1 MSESAVP
8 GDANTLPQPG
18 DPPLTGKRVLD
29 LTQVVAGPYC
39 TIMLADLGAEVVK
52 LERPG
57 VGDDTRR
64 VQRYEG
70 REDHED
76 YFNASN
82 RCKKS
87 IELDLKDPAHRD
99 VGQALAARA
108 DVVVE
113 NFAPG
118 TAARL
123 GMAWEDLQPPN
134 PRLVYCSISGFGQDG
149 PNRDRLA
156 LDTMTQAVAG
166 LMSVT
171 GFADGDPV
179 IMGAPLSDV
188 ISGMFAAYAVL
199 GALYSVAQDG
209 QGQYI
214 DVSMQDS
221 LIAAIGP
228 RMGEALQA
236 GTSSGRMGN
245 ENPIRVPSDTYRTAD
260 GRFIN
265 ITVVNERHWAPFC
278 QAIEREQWVD
288 DPRFADMPSRI
299 RNRAKLKPL
308 LVARFLEETLDEWM
322 SRLDAARIP
331 YAPVNDYTQAL
342 ADPQV
347 AHRGL
352 VHEVDHPQSGGI
364 NVIGP
369 PWITTRRSPPITP
382 PPLLGQHTEEV
393 LGTWLKW
400 DADTIAEFLRSNGSG
415 EQSAAAGS

>member
-1 MSESAVP
+1 MSDGAIP
-8 GDANTLPQPG
+8 ADAYLLRTGDLPL
-18 DPPLTGKRVLD
+18 DGKRVLD
-29 LTQVVAGPYC
+29 LTQVVAGPFC
-39 TIMLADLGAEVVK
+39 TTMLADLGAEIVK

-57 VGDDTRR
+57 VGDDTRQ

-82 RCKKS
+82 RSKKS
-87 IELDLKDPAHRD
+87 IELDLKNPAHRD
-99 VGQALAARA
+99 VGQALAACA

-123 GMAWEDLQPPN
+123 GMSWPDLQPRN
-134 PRLVYCSISGFGQDG
+134 PRLVYCSISGFGQEG

-156 LDTMTQAVAG
+156 LDTMTQAVSG

-179 IMGAPLSDV
+179 IMGAPLCDV

-221 LIAAIGP
+221 VIAALGP

-236 GTSSGRMGN
+236 GRSSGRMGN
-245 ENPIRVPSDTYRTAD
+245 ENPIRVPSDTVRTRD

-278 QAIEREQWVD
+278 EATDLEDLIE

-299 RNRAKLKPL
+299 RNRADLKPL
-308 LVARFLEETLDEWM
+308 LVARFAEETLSHWL
-322 SRLDAARIP
+322 SRLDAARLP

-352 VHEVDHPQSGGI
+352 VHEVAHPQSGNI
-364 NVIGP
+364 KVIGP
-369 PWITTRRSPPITP
+369 PWITTRQAPSISA
-382 PPLLGQHTEEV
+382 PPLLGQHAAEV
-393 LGTWLKW
+393 LGTWLGW
-400 DADTIAEFLRSNGSG
+400 DAEAIAEFVGSG
-415 EQSAAAGS
+415 GSEARSTAGNT

>member
-1 MSESAVP
+1 MSDGVRP
-8 GDANTLPQPG
+8 GG
-18 DPPLTGKRVLD
+18 PPLTGKRVLD
-29 LTQVVAGPYC
+29 LTQVVAGPFC
-39 TIMLADLGAEVVK
+39 TTMLADLGAEVVK
-52 LERPG
+52 LERQG

-87 IELDLKDPAHRD
+87 IELDLKDPGHRD
-99 VGQALAARA
+99 VGRALAARA

-123 GMAWEDLQPPN
+123 GMAWADLQPLN
-134 PRLVYCSISGFGQDG
+134 PRLVYCSISGFGQEG
-149 PNRDRLA
+149 PSRDRLA
-156 LDTMTQAVAG
+156 LDTITQAVTG

-171 GFADGDPV
+171 GFPDGAPV
-179 IMGAPLSDV
+179 ITGAPLADV

-199 GALYSVAQDG
+199 GALCSVAQDG
-209 QGQYI
+209 AGQYI

-221 LIAAIGP
+221 LIAALGP

-236 GTSSGRMGN
+236 GRSSGRMGN
-245 ENPIRVPSDTYRTAD
+245 ETPVRVPSDTLGTRD

-265 ITVVNERHWAPFC
+265 ITVVNERRWAPFC
-278 QAIEREQWVD
+278 EAIDRKDLIE

-299 RNRAKLKPL
+299 RNRAELRPL
-308 LVARFLEETLDEWM
+308 LVARFAQETLDHWL
-322 SRLDAARIP
+322 SRLDAARLP

-347 AHRGL
+347 AHRCL
-352 VHEVDHPQSGGI
+352 VHEVAHPQSGNI
-364 NVIGP
+364 KVIGP
-369 PWITTRRSPPITP
+369 PWITTRRTPPMTP
-382 PPLLGQHTEEV
+382 PPLLGQHTAEV
-393 LGTWLKW
+393 LETWLGW
-400 DADTIAEFLRSNGSG
+400 DAEDVNRFVGSKGSDTRSATGGS
-415 EQSAAAGS
+415 

>member
-8 GDANTLPQPG
+8 GDANVSLQPG

-29 LTQVVAGPYC
+29 LTQVVAGPFC
-39 TIMLADLGAEVVK
+39 TTMLADLGAEVVK
-52 LERPG
+52 LERPR
-57 VGDDTRR
+57 VGDDTRQ
-64 VQRYEG
+64 VQRYKG
-70 REDHED
+70 REDHQD

-87 IELDLKDPAHRD
+87 IELDLKDPTHRD

-123 GMAWEDLQPPN
+123 GMAWQDLQPLN

-149 PNRDRLA
+149 PSRDRLA

-199 GALYSVAQDG
+199 GALYGLAQDG
-209 QGQYI
+209 QGQYV

-245 ENPIRVPSDTYRTAD
+245 ENPIRVPSDTLRTAD

-278 QAIEREQWVD
+278 RAIERESLIE

-299 RNRAKLKPL
+299 RNRAELKPL
-308 LVARFLEETLDEWM
+308 LVARFQEETLDEWV

-352 VHEVDHPQSGGI
+352 VHEVDHPHSGAI

-369 PWITTRRSPPITP
+369 PWVSTRRSPPITS

-393 LGTWLKW
+393 LRTWLEW
-400 DADTIAEFLRSNGSG
+400 DADAIAGFLRSDGLRAQN
-415 EQSAAAGS
+415 ATAGS

>member
-1 MSESAVP
+1 MTQSPMLRGTTEVR
-8 GDANTLPQPG
+8 QKG
-18 DPPLTGKRVLD
+18 DPPLTGTRVLD

-39 TIMLADLGAEVVK
+39 TTMLADMGAEVVK
-52 LERPG
+52 VERLG

-70 REDHED
+70 REEHED

-87 IELDLKDPAHRD
+87 IELDLKCSAHLK
-99 VGQALAARA
+99 VGRALAAKA

-123 GMAWEDLQPPN
+123 GMAWSDLKSLN
-134 PRLVYCSISGFGQDG
+134 PKLVYCSISGFGQDG
-149 PNRDRLA
+149 PSRDRLA

-166 LMSVT
+166 MMSVT
-171 GFADGDPV
+171 GFPEGDPV

-199 GALYSVAQDG
+199 GAVFNVAQDG
-209 QGQYI
+209 EGQYI

-221 LIAAIGP
+221 LIAALGP
-228 RMGEALQA
+228 RMGEALQV
-236 GTSSGRMGN
+236 GRSSGRMGN

-278 QAIEREQWVD
+278 CAIDREDWID
-288 DPRFADMPSRI
+288 DPRFVDMSARI
-299 RNRAKLKPL
+299 RHRLELKGPL
-308 LVARFLEETLDEWM
+308 VIRFAEQTLDEWM
-322 SRLDAARIP
+322 SRLDAARVP
-331 YAPVNDYTQAL
+331 YAPVNDYSQAL

-347 AHRGL
+347 HHRGL
-352 VHEVDHPQSGGI
+352 VRKVSHPRSGSI
-364 NVIGP
+364 KVIGA
-369 PWITTRRSPPITP
+369 PWISTQGVAPVTP
-382 PPLLGQHTEEV
+382 PPLLGQHTADV
-393 LGTWLKW
+393 LESWLGW
-400 DADTIAEFLRSNGSG
+400 EANAISAFLGSDRPG
-415 EQSAAAGS
+415 VQNAGGGS

>member
-1 MSESAVP
+1 MSDGLIP
-8 GDANTLPQPG
+8 GDNNGSSQLG
-18 DPPLTGKRVLD
+18 DPPLAGKRVLD

-39 TIMLADLGAEVVK
+39 TTMLADLGAEVVK
-52 LERPG
+52 VERSG
-57 VGDDTRR
+57 MGDDTRR

-70 REDHED
+70 RENDED

-87 IELDLKDPAHRD
+87 IELDLKNPEHRD
-99 VGQALAARA
+99 VGQALSTRA

-113 NFAPG
+113 NFTPG

-123 GMAWEDLQPPN
+123 GMAWQDLQPLN
-134 PRLVYCSISGFGQDG
+134 PRLVYCSISGFGQEG

-156 LDTMTQAVAG
+156 LDTMTQAVTG
-166 LMSVT
+166 LMDVT

-179 IMGAPLSDV
+179 IMGAPLCDV
-188 ISGMFAAYAVL
+188 ISGMYAAYAVL
-199 GALYSVAQDG
+199 GALYTVAQDG

-221 LIAAIGP
+221 VIAALGP

-236 GTSSGRMGN
+236 GRSSGRMGN
-245 ENPIRVPSDTYRTAD
+245 ENPIRVPSDTLRTRD
-260 GRFIN
+260 ERFIN

-278 QAIEREQWVD
+278 QAIGCEDLIE

-299 RNRAKLKPL
+299 RNRAELKPL
-308 LVARFLEETLDEWM
+308 LVARFAEETLDYWLA
-322 SRLDAARIP
+322 RLDAARLP

-352 VHEVDHPQSGGI
+352 IHEVDHPQSGGI
-364 NVIGP
+364 KVVGP
-369 PWITTRRSPPITP
+369 PWITTRGSAPITP

-393 LGTWLKW
+393 LGTWLGW
-400 DADTIAEFLRSNGSG
+400 DADAIAAF
-415 EQSAAAGS
+415 AGSSGSEARSVAGKS

>member
-1 MSESAVP
+1 MSDGVIP
-8 GDANTLPQPG
+8 GDDNASSQPS
-18 DPPLTGKRVLD
+18 DPPLAGKRVLD
-29 LTQVVAGPYC
+29 LTQVVAGPFC
-39 TIMLADLGAEVVK
+39 TTMLADLGAEVVK
-52 LERPG
+52 LERSG

-87 IELDLKDPAHRD
+87 IELDLKDPRHRE
-99 VGQALAARA
+99 VGQALAACA

-123 GMAWEDLQPPN
+123 GMAWQDLQPLN
-134 PRLVYCSISGFGQDG
+134 PQLVYCSISGFGQEG

-156 LDTMTQAVAG
+156 LDTMTQAVTG

-179 IMGAPLSDV
+179 IMGAPLCDV
-188 ISGMFAAYAVL
+188 ISGLFAAYAVL
-199 GALYSVAQDG
+199 GALYTVAQDG

-221 LIAAIGP
+221 VIAALGP

-236 GTSSGRMGN
+236 GRSSGRMGN
-245 ENPIRVPSDTYRTAD
+245 ENPIRVPSDTLRTRD

-278 QAIEREQWVD
+278 QAIGRED
-288 DPRFADMPSRI
+288 LIEDPRFADMPSRI
-299 RNRAKLKPL
+299 RNRAELKPL
-308 LVARFLEETLDEWM
+308 LVARFAEESLDYWLA
-322 SRLDAARIP
+322 RLDAARLP

-352 VHEVDHPQSGGI
+352 VHEVDHPQSGSVK
-364 NVIGP
+364 VIGP
-369 PWITTRRSPPITP
+369 PWITTRGSPPITP

-393 LGTWLKW
+393 LGTWLGW
-400 DADTIAEFLRSNGSG
+400 DADAIAAFAGSSG
-415 EQSAAAGS
+415 SEARSAAGKS

>member
-1 MSESAVP
+1 MNRSIVETVQ
-8 GDANTLPQPG
+8 GG
-18 DPPLTGKRVLD
+18 PPLAGKRVLD
-29 LTQVVAGPYC
+29 LTQVVAGPFC
-39 TIMLADLGAEVVK
+39 TTMLADLGAEVVK

-57 VGDDTRR
+57 IGDDTRR

-87 IELDLKDPAHRD
+87 IELDLKDPVH
-99 VGQALAARA
+99 LAIGRGLATRA

-123 GMAWEDLQPPN
+123 GMAWEDLQPLN
-134 PRLVYCSISGFGQDG
+134 SRLVYCSISGFGQDG
-149 PNRDRLA
+149 PYRDRLA

-171 GFADGDPV
+171 GFPDGDPV
-179 IMGAPLSDV
+179 IMGAPLADV

-199 GALYSVAQDG
+199 GALYSVAQGGNG
-209 QGQYI
+209 QHI

-236 GTSSGRMGN
+236 GRSSGRMGN
-245 ENPIRVPSDTYRTAD
+245 ENPIRVPSDTFRTRD

-278 QAIEREQWVD
+278 RAIDREEWID

-299 RNRAKLKPL
+299 RHRADLKGP
-308 LVARFLEETLDEWM
+308 LVARFAEETLEEWI
-322 SRLDAARIP
+322 SRLDAARVP
-331 YAPVNDYTQAL
+331 YAPVNDYAQAL
-342 ADPQV
+342 ADHQV

-352 VHEVDHPQSGGI
+352 VREVEHPGSGAI

-369 PWITTRRSPPITP
+369 PWISTLASPPMTP

-393 LGTWLKW
+393 LRTWLGW
-400 DADTIAEFLRSNGSG
+400 SSNSIAEFLRSG
-415 EQSAAAGS
+415 EAPASSVAAGS

>member
-1 MSESAVP
+1 MSRSIVETV
-8 GDANTLPQPG
+8 QG
-18 DPPLTGKRVLD
+18 DPPLAEKRVLD
-29 LTQVVAGPYC
+29 LTQVVAGPFC
-39 TIMLADLGAEVVK
+39 TTMLADLGAEVVK
-52 LERPG
+52 VERPG
-57 VGDDTRR
+57 IGDDTRR

-82 RCKKS
+82 RCKKG
-87 IELDLKDPAHRD
+87 IELDLKDPVH
-99 VGQALAARA
+99 LAIGRELATRA

-123 GMAWEDLQPPN
+123 GMAWEDLQPLN
-134 PRLVYCSISGFGQDG
+134 SRIVYCSISGFGQDG
-149 PNRDRLA
+149 PYRDRLA

-171 GFADGDPV
+171 GFPDGDPV
-179 IMGAPLSDV
+179 IMGAPLADV

-199 GALYSVAQDG
+199 GALYSVAQGGNG
-209 QGQYI
+209 QHI

-236 GTSSGRMGN
+236 GRSSGRMGN
-245 ENPIRVPSDTYRTAD
+245 ENPIRVPSDTLRTRD

-278 QAIEREQWVD
+278 RAIDREEWID

-299 RNRAKLKPL
+299 RHRADLKGP
-308 LVARFLEETLDEWM
+308 LVARFAEETLEEWI
-322 SRLDAARIP
+322 SRLDAARVP
-331 YAPVNDYTQAL
+331 YAPVNDYAQAL

-352 VHEVDHPQSGGI
+352 VREVEHPGSGAI

-369 PWITTRRSPPITP
+369 PWISTLASPPMTP

-393 LGTWLKW
+393 LRTWLGW
-400 DADTIAEFLRSNGSG
+400 SSNSIAEFLRSGGAPAS
-415 EQSAAAGS
+415 SVAAGS

>member
-1 MSESAVP
+1 MTQTSTSRGMA
-8 GDANTLPQPG
+8 DLRQKG
-18 DPPLTGKRVLD
+18 DPPLTGTRVLD

-39 TIMLADLGAEVVK
+39 TTMLADMGAEVVK
-52 LERPG
+52 LERFG

-70 REDHED
+70 REEHED

-87 IELDLKDPAHRD
+87 IELDLKDPAHFE
-99 VGQALAARA
+99 VGQALAAKA

-123 GMAWEDLQPPN
+123 GMAWRDLQPLN
-134 PRLVYCSISGFGQDG
+134 PKLVYCSISGFGQDG
-149 PNRDRLA
+149 PSRDRLA

-166 LMSVT
+166 MMSVT
-171 GFADGDPV
+171 GFPDCDPV

-199 GALYSVAQDG
+199 GALFNVARDG
-209 QGQYI
+209 EGQYI

-221 LIAAIGP
+221 LIAALGP

-236 GTSSGRMGN
+236 GRSSGRMGN

-278 QAIEREQWVD
+278 RAIDREDWID
-288 DPRFADMPSRI
+288 DPRFVDMAARI
-299 RNRAKLKPL
+299 RHRADLKEP
-308 LVARFLEETLDEWM
+308 LVARFAEETLDDWM
-322 SRLDAARIP
+322 SRLDAARVP
-331 YAPVNDYTQAL
+331 YAPVNDYAQAL

-352 VHEVDHPQSGGI
+352 VREVDHPRSGSI
-364 NVIGP
+364 NVIAA
-369 PWITTRRSPPITP
+369 PWISTGGSPPITP

-393 LGTWLKW
+393 LESWLGW
-400 DADTIAEFLRSNGSG
+400 DSSAISAFLGSDESEEPNVATG
-415 EQSAAAGS
+415 P

>member
-1 MSESAVP
+1 MNRSIVETV
-8 GDANTLPQPG
+8 QG
-18 DPPLTGKRVLD
+18 DPPLAGKRVLD
-29 LTQVVAGPYC
+29 LTQVVAGPFC
-39 TIMLADLGAEVVK
+39 TTMLADLGAEVVK

-57 VGDDTRR
+57 IGDDTRR

-87 IELDLKDPAHRD
+87 IELDLKDPVH
-99 VGQALAARA
+99 LAIGRGLATRA

-123 GMAWEDLQPPN
+123 GMAWEDLQPLN
-134 PRLVYCSISGFGQDG
+134 SRLVYCSISGFGQDG
-149 PNRDRLA
+149 PYRDRLA

-171 GFADGDPV
+171 GFPDGDPV
-179 IMGAPLSDV
+179 IMGAPLADV

-199 GALYSVAQDG
+199 GALYSVAQGGNG
-209 QGQYI
+209 QHI

-236 GTSSGRMGN
+236 GRSSGRMGN
-245 ENPIRVPSDTYRTAD
+245 ENPIRVPSDTFRTRD

-278 QAIEREQWVD
+278 RAIDREEWID
-288 DPRFADMPSRI
+288 DSRFADMPSRI
-299 RNRAKLKPL
+299 GHRADLKGP
-308 LVARFLEETLDEWM
+308 LVARFAEETLEEWI
-322 SRLDAARIP
+322 SRLDAARVP
-331 YAPVNDYTQAL
+331 YAPVNDYAQAL

-352 VHEVDHPQSGGI
+352 VREVEHPGSGAI

-369 PWITTRRSPPITP
+369 PWISTLASPPMTP

-393 LGTWLKW
+393 LRTWLGW
-400 DADTIAEFLRSNGSG
+400 SSNSIAEFLGSG
-415 EQSAAAGS
+415 EAPAGSVAAGS